1 MPKEGGKQVTLV
13 LARSF
18 FSVVRPLAVRCH
30 AKRFVLIRLL
40 QRSVH
45 SDSISKNAHYRKKV

>member
-13 LARSF
+13 LARSC

-30 AKRFVLIRLL
+30 AKRFVLIRLFTA
-40 QRSVH
+40 QRPQRLY
-45 SDSISKNAHYRKKV
+45 I